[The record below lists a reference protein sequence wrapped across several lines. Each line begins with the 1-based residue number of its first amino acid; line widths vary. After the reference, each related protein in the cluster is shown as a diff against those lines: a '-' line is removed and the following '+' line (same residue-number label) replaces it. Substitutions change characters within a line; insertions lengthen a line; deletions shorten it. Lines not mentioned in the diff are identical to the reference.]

1 MAAAYFCTQ
10 LMAAA
15 TADALSAEAALP
27 PSFARLIQR
36 WHSLPN
42 TAAPIAT
49 MIIVFWAVAVSITL
63 YNKWTFST
71 FGFHFPVTFIIGTFS
86 VNFVLSLCL
95 RKHLHSRLQIV
106 PPAPAQ
112 RQVLIIGTC
121 TAFEIAASNLSL
133 LTLSVSFHTMV
144 KSSTPLFVLIFS
156 VIFGLERPNCMLL
169 SSMALVTVGVML
181 CSYGEVLFDWVGFG
195 YVLSAAMAGGLRW
208 SLSQLL
214 LQTTA
219 DGSDSK
225 PGLLGTGGSISTQA
239 GVQDI
244 TATLHANLLKSVELL
259 YHQLP
264 VSVCALV
271 PAWGLLEQAR
281 FFLWVD
287 EQRETVGLLMLKL
300 ACVIVGCSMLA
311 FVLIV
316 TELSL
321 LALTSSVTLSIAG
334 IAKELMLIA
343 AAVALFGDELSQLNL
358 VGFFIALI
366 GVGLYKLYK
375 FRAMGLCDDNSA
387 AQAAGQRE
395 QEQTERQPLLFEATG
410 SAAKDERDGTT
421 AGSNG
426 LDSFSSPAET
436 HRLKSVPP

>member
-1 MAAAYFCTQ
+1 MP
-10 LMAAA
+10 AA
-15 TADALSAEAALP
+15 TAEALSAEAALP
-27 PSFARLIQR
+27 PTFARLIR
-36 WHSLPN
+36 RCHLLPN

-49 MIIVFWAVAVSITL
+49 MIIVFWTVAVSITL

-86 VNFVLSLCL
+86 VNFVLSLFL
-95 RKHLHSRLQIV
+95 RKHLHSRLQIA
-106 PPAPAQ
+106 PPVPAQ
-112 RQVLIIGTC
+112 RKVLIIGTC

-169 SSMALVTVGVML
+169 SSMALVTAGVML

-214 LQTTA
+214 LQTA
-219 DGSDSK
+219 DGGDSK
-225 PGLLGTGGSISTQA
+225 PSLLGTGSSIGTNQA

-281 FFLWVD
+281 FFLWVS
-287 EQRETVGLLMLKL
+287 EQEETVGLLMLKL
-300 ACVIVGCSMLA
+300 ACVIVGCSLLA
-311 FVLIV
+311 FALIV

-343 AAVALFGDELSQLNL
+343 AAVALFGDELSKLNL
-358 VGFFIALI
+358 VGFFIALA

-387 AQAAGQRE
+387 AQVAEEGE
-395 QEQTERQPLLFEATG
+395 QEQAERQPLLFEAAG
-410 SAAKDERDGTT
+410 SAEKGERDGAT
-421 AGSNG
+421 AGLN
-426 LDSFSSPAET
+426 LDSFSSPAAT
-436 HRLKSVPP
+436 HHLTSVSP